1 MVIDNNITMSGNMDD
16 KIIELSNG
24 KRIIKRRKIDWETNQ
39 KVWEFRGWSLVEDK
53 PKKKKGKK

>member
-24 KRIIKRRKIDWETNQ
+24 KRIIKRRKIDWKINQ

-53 PKKKKGKK
+53 PKKKSKK

>member
-1 MVIDNNITMSGNMDD
+1 MVIDNKVIISKIMDD
-16 KIIELSNG
+16 KIELTNG
-24 KRIIKRRKIDWETNQ
+24 KKIIKRRKVDWETNQ

>member
-1 MVIDNNITMSGNMDD
+1 MVIDNKVIMSKIMDD
-16 KIIELSNG
+16 KIELTNG
-24 KRIIKRRKIDWETNQ
+24 KKIIKRRKVDWETNQ

>member
-1 MVIDNNITMSGNMDD
+1 MVIDNKVKMSKIMDD
-16 KIIELSNG
+16 KIELTNG
-24 KRIIKRRKIDWETNQ
+24 KRIIKRRKVDWEKNQ